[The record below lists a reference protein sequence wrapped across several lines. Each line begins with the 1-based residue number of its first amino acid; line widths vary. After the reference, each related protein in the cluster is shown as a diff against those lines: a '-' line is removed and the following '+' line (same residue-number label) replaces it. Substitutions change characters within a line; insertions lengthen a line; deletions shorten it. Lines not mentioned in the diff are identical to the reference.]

1 MAAHT
6 VAAMEEFDPLDTHQ
20 QDAQREDEAKRRAL
34 SRKQEIADFKWLMGD
49 PRGRRIVWRQ
59 LGAAGVFQSSFDPTA
74 MNMAFNEGR
83 RSEGLRLLAQIHAL
97 CPDLYPTM
105 MKEQSQCPTEP

>member
-1 MAAHT
+1 MT
-6 VAAMEEFDPLDTHQ
+6 EFDPTDIQ
-20 QDAQREDEAKRRAL
+20 QQEAAREDAQAAANRVA
-34 SRKQEIADFKWLMGD
+34 KQEAADFLWLMND

-59 LGAAGVFQSSFDPTA
+59 LAASRVFHSSFDPTA

-83 RSEGLRLLAQIHAL
+83 RAEGLRLLGQVHSL

-105 MKEQSQCPTEP
+105 MKENS

>member
-1 MAAHT
+1 MDD
-6 VAAMEEFDPLDTHQ
+6 FDPLEPHQ
-20 QDAQREDEAKRRAL
+20 QDAQREDDAKRREL
-34 SRKQEIADFKWLMGD
+34 VRKQEIADFKWLMAD
-49 PRGRRIVWRQ
+49 PRGRRLVWRQ
-59 LGAAGVFQSSFDPTA
+59 LAAAGVFQSSFDPTA

-83 RSEGLRLLAQIHAL
+83 RSEGLRLLAQIHEL

>member
-1 MAAHT
+1 MRANT
-6 VAAMEEFDPLDTHQ
+6 VARMTEFDPSDIHQ
-20 QDAQREDEAKRRAL
+20 QETAREDAIAVAERKA
-34 SRKQEIADFKWLMGD
+34 KQEAADFLWLMAD

-59 LGAAGVFQSSFDPTA
+59 IGASRVFHSSFDPDA

-83 RSEGLRLLAQIHAL
+83 RAEGLRLLGQVHTL

-105 MKEQSQCPTEP
+105 MKENS

>member
-1 MAAHT
+1 
-6 VAAMEEFDPLDTHQ
+6 MEDFDPLDTHQ

-34 SRKQEIADFKWLMGD
+34 VRKQEIADFKWLMAD

-59 LGAAGVFQSSFDPTA
+59 LAAAGVFQSSFDPTA
-74 MNMAFNEGR
+74 MTMAFNEGR
-83 RSEGLRLLAQIHAL
+83 RSEGLRLLAQIHEL
-97 CPDLYPTM
+97 CPDLYPIM

>member
-1 MAAHT
+1 MDD
-6 VAAMEEFDPLDTHQ
+6 FDPLDTHQ
-20 QDAQREDEAKRRAL
+20 RDAQREDEAKRRAL
-34 SRKQEIADFKWLMGD
+34 SHKQEIADFKWLMGD